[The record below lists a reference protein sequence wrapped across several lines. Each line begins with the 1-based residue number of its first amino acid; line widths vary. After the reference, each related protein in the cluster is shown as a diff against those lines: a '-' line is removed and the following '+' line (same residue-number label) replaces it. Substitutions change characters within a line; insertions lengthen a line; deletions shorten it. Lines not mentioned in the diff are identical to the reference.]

1 MLHCKNLDLVPGHSI
16 GNNIA
21 RIGDN
26 KLTRA
31 CDAAAAAHHGV
42 SGKVAMDGS
51 ANRFGDLEG
60 GPRVIPRYVVLEFFE
75 KT

>member
-1 MLHCKNLDLVPGHSI
+1 MLHCKNLDLIPGHSI

-26 KLTRA
+26 KLTRSR
-31 CDAAAAAHHGV
+31 DAAAAAHHGV

-51 ANRFGDLEG
+51 AYRFGDLEG
-60 GPRVIPRYVVLEFFE
+60 GLRVIPRNVVLEFFE
-75 KT
+75 MT

>member
-1 MLHCKNLDLVPGHSI
+1 MLHCKNLDLIPGRSI

-31 CDAAAAAHHGV
+31 RDAAAAAYHRV
-42 SGKVAMDGS
+42 SGKLEMDGS
-51 ANRFGDLEG
+51 ANHFGDLEG
-60 GPRVIPRYVVLEFFE
+60 GPRVIPGNVVLELFE
-75 KT
+75 MT